1 MAVFPSYIPTRRNF
15 TPGVFPQKT
24 FRTLGGVAAKR
35 TFGNVAYGAR
45 LELEFTNIT
54 DDKTQAII
62 LHYQYQTQR
71 NQRFQLPNT
80 IVAGM
85 AGSTPTLVVGPLVAG
100 SLADSVKAVAT
111 LRWEYES
118 PPAIESIFPG
128 ISVVSL
134 TLIGEIRDPKSDDV

>member
-1 MAVFPSYIPTRRNF
+1 MAVFPSHIPTRRNF
-15 TPGVFPQKT
+15 TPGIFPQKT

-35 TFGNVAYGAR
+35 TFGNVAYGAK

-54 DDKTQAII
+54 DDKVQEII
-62 LHYQYQTQR
+62 AHYQYQTQR
-71 NQRFQLPNT
+71 TQRFQLPDS

-85 AGSTPTLVVGPLVAG
+85 NNA
-100 SLADSVKAVAT
+100 LAASVKAVST
-111 LRWEYES
+111 LRWEYEN

-134 TLIGEIRDPKSDDV
+134 SLIGEIRDPRTDDA

>member
-15 TPGVFPQKT
+15 TPGIFPQKT

-35 TFGNVAYGAR
+35 TFGNVAYGAK

-54 DDKTQAII
+54 DDKVQEII
-62 LHYQYQTQR
+62 AHYQFQTQR
-71 NQRFQLPNT
+71 TQRFQLPDSV
-80 IVAGM
+80 VAGM
-85 AGSTPTLVVGPLVAG
+85 NNA
-100 SLADSVKAVAT
+100 LATSVKAVST

-134 TLIGEIRDPKSDDV
+134 TLIGEIRDPKTDDV

>member
-35 TFGNVAYGAR
+35 TFGNVAYGAK

-62 LHYQYQTQR
+62 AHYQFQTQR
-71 NQRFQLPNT
+71 NQRFQLPDT
-80 IVAGM
+80 VIAGM
-85 AGSTPTLVVGPLVAG
+85 NA
-100 SLADSVKAVAT
+100 SLATSVKAVST

-118 PPAIESIFPG
+118 SPAIESIFPG

-134 TLIGEIRDPKSDDV
+134 TLIGEIRDPKTDDV

>member
-15 TPGVFPQKT
+15 TPGIFPQKT
-24 FRTLGGVAAKR
+24 FRTLGGTVAKR
-35 TFGNVAYGAR
+35 TFGNVAYGAK

-54 DDKTQAII
+54 DDKVQEII
-62 LHYQYQTQR
+62 AHYQFQTQR
-71 NQRFQLPNT
+71 TQRFQLPDS

-85 AGSTPTLVVGPLVAG
+85 NNA
-100 SLADSVKAVAT
+100 LATSVKAVST

-134 TLIGEIRDPKSDDV
+134 TLIGEIRDPKTDDV

>member
-35 TFGNVAYGAR
+35 TFGNVAYGAK
-45 LELEFTNIT
+45 LELEFTNII
-54 DDKTQAII
+54 DDTVQAII
-62 LHYQYQTQR
+62 AHYQYQTQR
-71 NQRFQLPNT
+71 NQRFQLPDT
-80 IVAGM
+80 VIAGM
-85 AGSTPTLVVGPLVAG
+85 NN
-100 SLADSVKAVAT
+100 SLATSVKAVST

-134 TLIGEIRDPKSDDV
+134 TLIGEIRDPKTDDV

>member
-15 TPGVFPQKT
+15 TPGIFPQKT

-35 TFGNVAYGAR
+35 TFGNVAYGAK

-54 DDKTQAII
+54 DDKVQAII
-62 LHYQYQTQR
+62 AHYQFQTQR
-71 NQRFQLPNT
+71 NQRFQLPDT
-80 IVAGM
+80 VIAGM
-85 AGSTPTLVVGPLVAG
+85 NA
-100 SLADSVKAVAT
+100 SLATSVKAVST

-134 TLIGEIRDPKSDDV
+134 TLIGEIRDPNSDDA

>member
-15 TPGVFPQKT
+15 TPGIFPQKT
-24 FRTLGGVAAKR
+24 FRTLGGAIAKR
-35 TFGNVAYGAR
+35 TFGNVAYDAK

-54 DDKTQAII
+54 DDKVQAII
-62 LHYQYQTQR
+62 AHYQFQTQR
-71 NQRFQLPNT
+71 NQRFQLPDT
-80 IVAGM
+80 VVAGM
-85 AGSTPTLVVGPLVAG
+85 NA
-100 SLADSVKAVAT
+100 SLATSVKAVST

-134 TLIGEIRDPKSDDV
+134 TLIGEIRDPNSDDA

>member
-35 TFGNVAYGAR
+35 TFGNVAYGAK

-54 DDKTQAII
+54 DDKVQAII
-62 LHYQYQTQR
+62 AHYQFQTQR
-71 NQRFQLPNT
+71 NQRFQLPDT
-80 IVAGM
+80 VTAGM
-85 AGSTPTLVVGPLVAG
+85 NA
-100 SLADSVKAVAT
+100 SLATSVKAVST

-134 TLIGEIRDPKSDDV
+134 TLIGEIRDPKTDDA

>member
-1 MAVFPSYIPTRRNF
+1 MAAFPSYIPSRRNF

-35 TFGNVAYGAR
+35 TFGNVAYGAK

-54 DDKTQAII
+54 DDKVQAII
-62 LHYQYQTQR
+62 AHYQFQTQR
-71 NQRFQLPNT
+71 NQRFQLPDT
-80 IVAGM
+80 VVASM
-85 AGSTPTLVVGPLVAG
+85 SD
-100 SLADSVKAVAT
+100 SLASSVKAVST

-118 PPAIESIFPG
+118 PPAIESIFRG

-134 TLIGEIRDPKSDDV
+134 TLIGEIRDPRDPSLGGDDA

>member
-45 LELEFTNIT
+45 LELEFTNIV
-54 DDKTQAII
+54 DDKVQAII
-62 LHYQYQTQR
+62 AHYQFQTQR
-71 NQRFQLPNT
+71 NQRFQLPDT
-80 IVAGM
+80 VIAGM
-85 AGSTPTLVVGPLVAG
+85 NA
-100 SLADSVKAVAT
+100 SLATSVKAVST

-134 TLIGEIRDPKSDDV
+134 TLIGEIRDPKTDDA

>member
-15 TPGVFPQKT
+15 TPGIFPQKT

-35 TFGNVAYGAR
+35 TFGNVAYGAK
-45 LELEFTNIT
+45 LELEFTNII
-54 DDKTQAII
+54 DDKVQAII
-62 LHYQYQTQR
+62 AHYQFQTQR
-71 NQRFQLPNT
+71 NQRFQLPDT
-80 IVAGM
+80 VIAGM
-85 AGSTPTLVVGPLVAG
+85 NA
-100 SLADSVKAVAT
+100 SLATSVKAVST

-134 TLIGEIRDPKSDDV
+134 TLIGEIRDPKTDDV

>member
-35 TFGNVAYGAR
+35 TFGNVAYGAK
-45 LELEFTNIT
+45 LDLEFANII
-54 DDKTQAII
+54 DDKVQAII
-62 LHYQYQTQR
+62 AHYQYQTQR
-71 NQRFQLPNT
+71 NQRFQLPDT
-80 IVAGM
+80 VIAGM
-85 AGSTPTLVVGPLVAG
+85 NA
-100 SLADSVKAVAT
+100 SLATSVKAIAT

-118 PPAIESIFPG
+118 PPTVESIFRG

-134 TLIGEIRDPKSDDV
+134 TLIGEIRDPRLGGDDV

>member
-35 TFGNVAYGAR
+35 TFGNVAYGAK

-54 DDKTQAII
+54 DDKVQAII
-62 LHYQYQTQR
+62 AHYQYQTQR
-71 NQRFQLPNT
+71 NQRFQLPDT
-80 IVAGM
+80 VVAGM
-85 AGSTPTLVVGPLVAG
+85 NA
-100 SLADSVKAVAT
+100 SLATSVKAVST

-118 PPAIESIFPG
+118 PPAIESIFRG

-134 TLIGEIRDPKSDDV
+134 TLIGEIRDPKTDDA

>member
-1 MAVFPSYIPTRRNF
+1 MAVFPSYIPTKRNF
-15 TPGVFPQKT
+15 TPGIFPQKT

-35 TFGNVAYGAR
+35 TFGNVAYGAK
-45 LELEFTNIT
+45 LELEFTNII
-54 DDKTQAII
+54 DDKVQAII
-62 LHYQYQTQR
+62 AHYQFQTQR
-71 NQRFQLPNT
+71 NQRFQLPDT

-85 AGSTPTLVVGPLVAG
+85 NA
-100 SLADSVKAVAT
+100 SLATSVKAVST

-134 TLIGEIRDPKSDDV
+134 TLIGEIRDPNSDDV

>member
-35 TFGNVAYGAR
+35 TFGNVAYGAK

-54 DDKTQAII
+54 DDKVQAII
-62 LHYQYQTQR
+62 AHYQFQTQQ
-71 NQRFQLPNT
+71 NQRFQLPDT
-80 IVAGM
+80 VVAGM
-85 AGSTPTLVVGPLVAG
+85 NA
-100 SLADSVKAVAT
+100 SLAASVKAVST

-118 PPAIESIFPG
+118 PPAIESIFPS

-134 TLIGEIRDPKSDDV
+134 TLIGEIRDPKTDDV

>member
-15 TPGVFPQKT
+15 TPGIFPQKT

-35 TFGNVAYGAR
+35 TFGNVAYGAK

-54 DDKTQAII
+54 DDKVQAII
-62 LHYQYQTQR
+62 AHYQFQTQR
-71 NQRFQLPNT
+71 NQRFQLPDT
-80 IVAGM
+80 VVAGM
-85 AGSTPTLVVGPLVAG
+85 SA
-100 SLADSVKAVAT
+100 SLATSVKAVTT